1 MADNAYHRYG
11 PYRRHC
17 REPTSP
23 AFMEH
28 VRLLEARMRLG
39 INVGY
44 WQRDPEDATETV
56 LAAERLGY
64 EYVFTAEAYGSDA
77 FTTLTWYGARTSR
90 IKLGTAVAQLSARTP
105 AATAMHA
112 LTLDALS
119 GGRVVLGLGA
129 SGPQVVEGWYG
140 EPFGRPLA
148 RTREYVRILRDVW
161 RREEPVTGDGPH
173 YPLPLRG
180 DRQGVT
186 GLGKPL
192 KSIVHPLRPRI
203 PVYLG
208 AEGPRNVAL
217 AAEIADGWLP
227 LFVDPAQIDTVFGE
241 PLRDRPDGFD
251 IAATV
256 TTIVTDDLPAALEV
270 AKIPLAF
277 YIGGM
282 GARDRNFHLDL
293 IGRLGY
299 AEEASRVQELFRS
312 GRRDEAVRA
321 VPDELADSISL
332 LGPIGRIRER
342 LQAWRDSPVTTL
354 LIAGVKDEPTLKAI
368 RDLVRA

>member
-1 MADNAYHRYG
+1 
-11 PYRRHC
+11 
-17 REPTSP
+17 
-23 AFMEH
+23 
-28 VRLLEARMRLG
+28 MRLG

-44 WQRDPEDATETV
+44 WQREPDDATETV

-64 EYVFTAEAYGSDA
+64 DSVWTAEAYGSDA
-77 FTTLTWYGARTSR
+77 FTTLAWYGARTSR
-90 IKLGTAVAQLSARTP
+90 IKLGTSIAQMSARTP

-119 GGRVVLGLGA
+119 GGRLTLGIGA

-140 EPFGRPLA
+140 VPFPKPLA
-148 RTREYVRILRDVW
+148 RTREYIRVLRDIW
-161 RREEPVTGDGPH
+161 RREAPVTSSGPH
-173 YPLPLRG
+173 YPLPYPG
-180 DRQGVT
+180 GT

-192 KSIVHPLRPRI
+192 KSIVHPVRPDI
-203 PVYLG
+203 PIYLG
-208 AEGPRNVAL
+208 AEGPKNIAL
-217 AAEIADGWLP
+217 AAEIAEGWLP
-227 LFVDPAQIDTVFGE
+227 LFVDPVQIDALFGAS
-241 PLRDRPDGFD
+241 LASRRAGFE

-256 TTIVTDDLPAALEV
+256 TTIVSNDLEGALEF

-299 AEEASRVQELFRS
+299 ADAAARVQELFLS
-312 GRRDEAVRA
+312 GRRAEAVTA

-332 LGPIGRIRER
+332 LGPLDRIKER
-342 LQAWRDSPVTTL
+342 LQLWHDSPVTTL
-354 LIAGVKDEPTLKAI
+354 LIAGVKDEPTLRAI
-368 RDLVRA
+368 RDLV